1 MCYFMHAK
9 KKKKNVENLLY
20 RPLNVLRTARG
31 GIGGGNDVDGASEIY
46 IYIYINIGLPYKT
59 NVNPLN
65 RLGPRILCVP
75 RVNQYI
81 QYT

>member
-1 MCYFMHAK
+1 MYCERREEASAAATMS
-9 KKKKNVENLLY
+9 
-20 RPLNVLRTARG
+20 TAR
-31 GIGGGNDVDGASEIY
+31 VKY
-46 IYIYINIGLPYKT
+46 IYIYIGLPYKT